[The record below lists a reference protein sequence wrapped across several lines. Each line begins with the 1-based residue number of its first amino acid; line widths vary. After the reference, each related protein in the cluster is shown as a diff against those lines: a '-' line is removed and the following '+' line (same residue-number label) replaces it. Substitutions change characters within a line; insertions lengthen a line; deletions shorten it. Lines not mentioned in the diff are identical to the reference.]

1 MGSIVYTKAKLEEE
15 RGHNP
20 ELITIKGELAN
31 KLHKLKKMGQLS
43 KRTIAA
49 ISALL
54 GTKIMAK
61 PVNEGI
67 SYGTAVP
74 VAVVSGLD
82 IPIIIWA
89 SKVGIDFLLELFNS
103 YTEQQYSND
112 NLVLVQ
118 K

>member
-1 MGSIVYTKAKLEEE
+1 MKNVIYTTEGLAKEQGQNPMSI
-15 RGHNP
+15 
-20 ELITIKGELAN
+20 IIKGELAN

-54 GTKIMAK
+54 GTKTMAK

-74 VAVVSGLD
+74 VAVISGLD

-112 NLVLVQ
+112 NLLLVQ